1 MSYAKDSH
9 IPSKKI
15 NKIYQAI
22 RIFNIFFRFI
32 HVIFSFLKV
41 HFRAISPPISNPDK
55 WMFFCAHFESRIWRT
70 NTNLY
75 FFFSS
80 TISFKMSSEVTVSFI
95 DRKKTSHDIIALNF
109 DCLTIYD
116 NLHYNGELIYS
127 TPLKLYTL
135 LYCICLVLTF
145 FS

>member
-1 MSYAKDSH
+1 
-9 IPSKKI
+9 
-15 NKIYQAI
+15 
-22 RIFNIFFRFI
+22 
-32 HVIFSFLKV
+32 
-41 HFRAISPPISNPDK
+41 
-55 WMFFCAHFESRIWRT
+55 
-70 NTNLY
+70 
-75 FFFSS
+75 
-80 TISFKMSSEVTVSFI
+80 MSSEVTVSFI

-145 FS
+145 SSQCYPSPLKIYCCMICAYQWKCRPHHFEPTVNVKVL

>member
-1 MSYAKDSH
+1 
-9 IPSKKI
+9 
-15 NKIYQAI
+15 
-22 RIFNIFFRFI
+22 
-32 HVIFSFLKV
+32 
-41 HFRAISPPISNPDK
+41 
-55 WMFFCAHFESRIWRT
+55 
-70 NTNLY
+70 
-75 FFFSS
+75 
-80 TISFKMSSEVTVSFI
+80 MSSEVTVSFI

-145 FS
+145 SSQCYPSPLRYIVAWFVHINGNVGLIILSLQSMLRYFSMWLQKLLFYGYDEINCTQWTRIVDRTKIHLWGCKTTILDSDGVSKII